1 MRDYWRK
8 KTTILDIVGTIG
20 PYSHLIEVES
30 GDHMTTEAL

>member
-8 KTTILDIVGTIG
+8 NTILEIAGTIG

-30 GDHMTTEAL
+30 GDHMIETL